1 MIELLD
7 NISLGMLRVSDDIP
21 STHEVLQS
29 VSAAVAYP
37 MSEYPVD
44 DEIIGSISLPSATEL
59 VDMRTKIVRTDIW

>member
-21 STHEVLQS
+21 STHEVLQA
-29 VSAAVAYP
+29 VSAAVRYP
-37 MSEYPVD
+37 ISEYPVD
-44 DEIIGSISLPSATEL
+44 DGIIDSISLPSATEL